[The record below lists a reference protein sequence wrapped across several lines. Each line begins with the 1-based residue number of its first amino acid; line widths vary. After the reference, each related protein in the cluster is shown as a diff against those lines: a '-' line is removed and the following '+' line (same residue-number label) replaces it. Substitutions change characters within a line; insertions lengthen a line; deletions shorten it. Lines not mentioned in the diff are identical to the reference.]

1 MMNMTKLMQ
10 RKFKNMTKSEYT
22 QKIKRLEELLKIL
35 TEEKG
40 LPEELNQELDVISEE
55 VAIYEE
61 TNFPFKVESLKEM
74 IELRMF
80 QRKLKQKDL
89 AQILGTTPS
98 RVSEILN
105 GKRQLNFE
113 LAKGLYSKLN
123 IDASLIFNE

>member
-1 MMNMTKLMQ
+1 MQ